1 MPLLSNLAAIARHY
15 YDLGFTSFGGPGVH
29 VVILRQRFVDRLR
42 WVDEKT
48 FVDLFALGNALPGPG
63 STQLAFS
70 IAVVTHGVVAG
81 LFAFLLWSLP
91 GAIGMG
97 ALGFGI
103 SHIGDSLP
111 GIMLALFTGLN
122 AASVGLIA
130 LAALQL
136 ATAACTDKL
145 TTLILWL
152 SASFGIC
159 YHAPWMYPSLIATG
173 GLATLVWD
181 FRRTWLRK
189 LGVGK
194 RAEQEEIE
202 LAAAAVAASVA
213 ASDQASTAP
222 VNQQPVAQ
230 AGSDGGGT
238 PRTSSLRQRITDPAT
253 PPPDDSAHAEAAQP
267 TLADNLKVVSPPVA
281 VALLLGFVL
290 FLTVPLATRAG
301 IHNAGKHVPRA
312 LDFFCNMI
320 IAGTIIFG
328 GGPVVIPLLRGYV
341 VDPGWVSDRDFL
353 LLFAILQA
361 FPGPNFNFAV
371 ALGVL
376 ALSPKLPALGA
387 VLGFIGI
394 FAPGILL
401 KLALLPIYSS
411 WRDKSV
417 ARSVL
422 RGLNAAASGLVFTAV
437 WQLFLVGYI
446 YQSGGGESGKK
457 QALAGP
463 LTSDPFWAVV
473 SSGTFVAS
481 RTFGSPPWLSVMGG
495 GVAGLAWYGVQQ
507 S

>member
-1 MPLLSNLAAIARHY
+1 MPLSHLAAIVRHY
-15 YDLGFTSFGGPGVH
+15 YDLGFTAFGGPGVH
-29 VVILRQRFVDRLR
+29 VIILRQRFVDRLR

-48 FVDLFALGNALPGPG
+48 FLDLFALGNALPGPG

-70 IAVVTHGVVAG
+70 IAVVTHGVGAG
-81 LFAFLLWSLP
+81 LLAFLLWSLP
-91 GAIGMG
+91 GAVGMG

-111 GIMLALFTGLN
+111 GIVLALFTGLN

-136 ATAACTDKL
+136 ATAACTDKI

-159 YHAPWMYPSLIATG
+159 YHAPWMYPSLIAAG
-173 GLATLVWD
+173 GAATLVWD
-181 FRRTWLRK
+181 FRRVWLRK
-189 LGVGK
+189 LGFGRRAR
-194 RAEQEEIE
+194 RAEQQGIE
-202 LAAAAVAASVA
+202 LTAAALQ
-213 ASDQASTAP
+213 ASDQSSTAP
-222 VNQQPVAQ
+222 VNPPAP
-230 AGSDGGGT
+230 AASDPT
-238 PRTSSLRQRITDPAT
+238 PAPSPRPSSSVRQRITDPAT
-253 PPPDDSAHAEAAQP
+253 PPPDDSHAEAAQP
-267 TLADNLKVVSPPVA
+267 TPTDSLKVVAPPVA

-301 IHNAGKHVPRA
+301 VHNAGKHVPRW

-376 ALSPKLPALGA
+376 ALSPSLPGLGA

-401 KLALLPIYSS
+401 KLALLPLYSS
-411 WRDKSV
+411 WRDKSI
-417 ARSVL
+417 ARSVI

-446 YQSGGGESGKK
+446 YQSGGGESGPK

-473 SSGTFVAS
+473 SSGTFVAT
-481 RTFGSPPWLSVMGG
+481 RTFGSPPWLSVLGG

>member
-1 MPLLSNLAAIARHY
+1 MPLLANLGAIVRHY

-29 VVILRQRFVDRLR
+29 VVILRQRFVTALG
-42 WVDEKT
+42 WVDERT
-48 FVDLFALGNALPGPG
+48 FIDLFALGNALPGPG

-70 IAVVTHGVVAG
+70 IAVVTHGVLAG
-81 LFAFLLWSLP
+81 LLAFMLWSLP

-103 SHIGDSLP
+103 SHIGDVLP
-111 GIMLALFTGLN
+111 GIVLALFTGLN

-145 TTLILWL
+145 TTLLLWL

-159 YHAPWMYPSLIATG
+159 YHAPWMYPSLIAFG
-173 GLATLVWD
+173 GVSTLVWD
-181 FRRTWLRK
+181 FRRVWLRK
-189 LGVGK
+189 LGIGR
-194 RAEQEEIE
+194 RAEAEEHE
-202 LAAAAVAASVA
+202 LTAAAVAASVA
-213 ASDQASTAP
+213 PSDEASTAP
-222 VNQQPVAQ
+222 VNQPA
-230 AGSDGGGT
+230 ASEPGTAAGT
-238 PRTSSLRQRITDPAT
+238 PRTSSVRQRITHPAT
-253 PPPDDSAHAEAAQP
+253 PPPDDSQAEAQP
-267 TLADNLKVVSPPVA
+267 TAASSLKVVSTPIA
-281 VALLLGFVL
+281 IALLLGFIL
-290 FLTVPLATRAG
+290 FLTVPLATRGG

-376 ALSPKLPALGA
+376 ALSPTLPALGA

-401 KLALLPIYSS
+401 KLALLPLYSS
-411 WRDKSV
+411 WREKSV
-417 ARSVL
+417 ARSVI
-422 RGLNAAASGLVFTAV
+422 RGLNATASGLVFTAV

-446 YQSGGGESGKK
+446 YQSGEGANGKK

-473 SSGTFVAS
+473 SSGTFVAT
-481 RTFGSPPWLSVMGG
+481 RTFGSPPWLSVLGG